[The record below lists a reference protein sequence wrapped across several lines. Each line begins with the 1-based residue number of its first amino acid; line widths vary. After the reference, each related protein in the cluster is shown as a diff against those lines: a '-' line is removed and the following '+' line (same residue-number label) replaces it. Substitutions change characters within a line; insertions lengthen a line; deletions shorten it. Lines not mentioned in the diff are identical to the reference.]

1 MSYIHSYL
9 SLHLKNS
16 TLIRRLLTATSW
28 WLVSISTTYLE
39 LGLGDDY
46 DDDDDDDNHDVGDDN
61 HDDDDDDDNHDDDDD
76 IDNDNDGNID
86 DNDDIDDDDSYD
98 VMMSFWW

>member
-1 MSYIHSYL
+1 MSYIPSCL

-28 WLVSISTTYLE
+28 WLVSICTTYLE

-46 DDDDDDDNHDVGDDN
+46 DDYDNHDDDNDIHDDDDDNDN
-61 HDDDDDDDNHDDDDD
+61 HDDDDN
-76 IDNDNDGNID
+76 DNDNDGNID
-86 DNDDIDDDDSYD
+86 DIDDDSYD